1 MATQFSSPADVVLAA
16 RVMTWA
22 CVLPILKQLMPI
34 RSIVRLVWRRPRLE
48 ADPARDERVVTFA
61 RWACRMIR
69 PGRGGNC
76 LERGL
81 IAYRF
86 LLEGGAEPT
95 LVVGMRRNKKS
106 AVIGHA
112 WVVLHGAPAGERA
125 DLVNE
130 YIPVFAFA
138 PDGSLIRSLEGSD
151 HPPKWSPTGR

>member
-1 MATQFSSPADVVLAA
+1 MHSARPSRLSRLVAQFKSPADVVLAA

-61 RWACRMIR
+61 RWACRVIR
-69 PGRGGNC
+69 PGSGGNC

-86 LLEGGAEPT
+86 LLEGRAEPT
-95 LVVGMRRNKKS
+95 LVIGMRRND
-106 AVIGHA
+106 AANVIGHA
-112 WVVLHGAPAGERA
+112 WVLLNGAPAGESA
-125 DLVNE
+125 SAISQYV
-130 YIPVFAFA
+130 PVFAFA
-138 PDGSLIRSLEGSD
+138 PDGSLIRS
-151 HPPKWSPTGR
+151 